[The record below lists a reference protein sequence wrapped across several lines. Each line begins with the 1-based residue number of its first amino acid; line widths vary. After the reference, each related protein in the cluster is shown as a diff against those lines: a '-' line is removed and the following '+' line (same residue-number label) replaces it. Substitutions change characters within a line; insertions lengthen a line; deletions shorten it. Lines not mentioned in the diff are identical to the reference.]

1 MKKRIT
7 LENIPKANPFKVPE
21 SYFETLQAKIQNRIE
36 TESETKILPFKP
48 TFKWYKWSIAAAA
61 SLALI
66 FGIYYYQVIMPI
78 EKSKNEIAQI
88 SESQAIQYIENQNIE
103 LADLTENTN
112 LEAEDLEN
120 ILDLNINISDEN
132 LEKAV
137 EEI

>member
-1 MKKRIT
+1 MKKRST
-7 LENIPKANPFKVPE
+7 LENIPKTSPFLVPE

-36 TESETKILPFKP
+36 AESDSKILTLKP

-61 SLALI
+61 SLALLS
-66 FGIYYYQVIMPI
+66 GIYYSQMVVPI
-78 EKSKNEIAQI
+78 DKSENEIAQI
-88 SESQAIQYIENQNIE
+88 SDSQVIQYIDTQNIE

-112 LEAEDLEN
+112 MEASDLEN

>member
-7 LENIPKANPFKVPE
+7 LENIPKTNPFTIPE
-21 SYFETLQAKIQNRIE
+21 NYFETLQAKIESRIE
-36 TESETKILPFKP
+36 AESEPIVLKLKP
-48 TFKWYKWSIAAAA
+48 KWYKWSIAAAA
-61 SLALI
+61 SLALLS
-66 FGIYYYQVIMPI
+66 GIYYNQTMNEID
-78 EKSKNEIAQI
+78 KSENEIAQI
-88 SESQAIQYIENQNIE
+88 SDGQLIQYIEKQNIE

-112 LEAEDLEN
+112 MEVADLEN